1 MESIEEAIE
10 RICQVRAGVLECFLS
25 RKDEI
30 HNSADPPSLSPISKV
45 FDLRWWS
52 LKIME
57 NLVLSD
63 DNISKVLEEDVQKHL
78 IEGIEFIKGVEAK
91 ILTSELR
98 LVLLKFKE
106 SKQILEVASKED
118 TIMKQWKV
126 IFKHP
131 QLRELEYL

>member
-1 MESIEEAIE
+1 
-10 RICQVRAGVLECFLS
+10 
-25 RKDEI
+25 
-30 HNSADPPSLSPISKV
+30 
-45 FDLRWWS
+45 
-52 LKIME
+52 ME

-63 DNISKVLEEDVQKHL
+63 DNIFKVLEEDVQKHL

-91 ILTSELR
+91 ILMSELR

-118 TIMKQWKV
+118 TIIKQWEV

-131 QLRELEYL
+131 VTRT